1 MQVSEP
7 SAKYMAKAVGYKKTE
22 FGTIPDDWDFVRLGS
37 HANFRT
43 GPFGSALHQTDYI
56 HDGIPIVNPMQIIDG
71 KIIATPSMTISES
84 SANRLVEFRLK
95 TGDIVIGRRGEMGRC
110 AVVTAKSNG
119 WLCGTGSMILRLKS
133 SLDSG
138 FTQRILSSPPIIAA
152 IENASVGST
161 MINLNQGTLSNL
173 KIPVPPTKEEQQ
185 AIATAL
191 SDTDALIDAL
201 EQLLAKKRQIKQGAM
216 RELLTG
222 EKRLAGFQG
231 EWAIKSLGDCLLNP
245 PDYGINAPAVDFSD
259 QLPTYIRITDI
270 TDDGKFKPN
279 PKVSVK
285 THNLEQYTLKQGDI
299 LFTRTGASVGKSYLY
314 TKKDGPLIFAGFLIR
329 VRTKQEELL
338 PEFLFALTKTE
349 NYWKWVTVMS
359 MRSGQPGINGNEY
372 KQLPI
377 PVPSIEEQ
385 TAIAA
390 ILSDMDTDITEL
402 ETRLGKVRQVKQGM
416 MRELLTG
423 RTRLV

>member
-1 MQVSEP
+1 MSGQMDSDMQVSEP
-7 SAKYMAKAVGYKKTE
+7 SAKYMVKAEEYQQPEAGIIPHEWTVKRLGEIVTFQRGFDLPHRNRKSGDYPIVTSSGFEEFHNEYRAKAPGVVTGRY
-22 FGTIPDDWDFVRLGS
+22 GTIGQVFLV
-37 HANFRT
+37 A
-43 GPFGSALHQTDYI
+43 TDYWPLNTTLYVRDFHGNDPNFI
-56 HDGIPIVNPMQIIDG
+56 SHLLRTVDFHSHSGKSGVPGVNRNDLHEIKTAYPAD
-71 KIIATPSMTISES
+71 IA
-84 SANRLVEFRLK
+84 
-95 TGDIVIGRRGEMGRC
+95 
-110 AVVTAKSNG
+110 
-119 WLCGTGSMILRLKS
+119 
-133 SLDSG
+133 
-138 FTQRILSSPPIIAA
+138 
-152 IENASVGST
+152 
-161 MINLNQGTLSNL
+161 
-173 KIPVPPTKEEQQ
+173 EQQ

-201 EQLLAKKRQIKQGAM
+201 EQLLAKKRQVKQGAM

-222 EKRLAGFQG
+222 EKRLAGFHG
-231 EWAIKSLGDCLLNP
+231 EWAIKILGDCLSNP
-245 PDYGINAPAVDFSD
+245 PEYGINAPAVDFSD

-270 TDDGKFKPN
+270 TDDGEFRPN

-329 VRTKQEELL
+329 VRAKQEELL

-385 TAIAA
+385 AAIAA

-423 RTRLV
+423 RTRLA